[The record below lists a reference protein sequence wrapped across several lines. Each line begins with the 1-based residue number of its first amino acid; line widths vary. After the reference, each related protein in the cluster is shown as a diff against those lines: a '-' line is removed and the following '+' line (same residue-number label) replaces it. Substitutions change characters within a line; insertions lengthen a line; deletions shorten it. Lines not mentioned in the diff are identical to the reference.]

1 MIGRR
6 GPNEALLAAMATYLG
21 DLRERLVFVGGCA
34 TGVLLT
40 DPGAGAVRVTQDV
53 DTIVEV
59 TSVAEYYSLSEQLTA
74 RGFRQ
79 ELQQG
84 APPYRWHINNLMLD
98 VMPTD
103 ERILG
108 FSNRW
113 YRPAMHASQN
123 MEIAD
128 GLSIRMISPPYF
140 VATKLEAFFGR
151 GRGDYLASAD
161 LEDFLA
167 MVDGRQELT
176 AEIAAAAPDL
186 RRYLSEKING
196 LLAIER
202 FLDAVSAHIDIGS
215 PLRSPVVLERL
226 RAIARA

>member
-40 DPGAGAVRVTQDV
+40 DPGASAVRVTQDV

-59 TSVAEYYSLSEQLTA
+59 T
-74 RGFRQ
+74 
-79 ELQQG
+79 
-84 APPYRWHINNLMLD
+84 
-98 VMPTD
+98 TD

-123 MEIAD
+123 VEIAD
-128 GLSIRMISPPYF
+128 GLSIRMISAPYF

-167 MVDGRQELT
+167 IVDGRQELT

-226 RAIARA
+226 RAIARALGKV